1 MRGAAQLPK
10 AIALVRDG
18 RSPPCGVPGLES
30 ASVDGGSV
38 DPCGHSAN
46 DLSRSLNG
54 GGSIGSA
61 ASASTSRLTVAA
73 AAFLCDRRPR
83 RPPPFRRM
91 WNVAPAFNVSVVIPI
106 SFATASRVRRRSAA
120 LGCCDPVRCVLRP
133 AGTPGG
139 GCRSASLSGSSVCST
154 LTLTCR
160 SRVGDSC
167 SCTCPWTLTA
177 PCGTC
182 SSGGSPAAD
191 SVTVLRSPSKRPYLV
206 DRVDVVIAEHEPF
219 RSRRPAPPVLAH
231 LYQD

>member
-1 MRGAAQLPK
+1 MLTVVGA
-10 AIALVRDG
+10 RDCVAG
-18 RSPPCGVPGLES
+18 GGFAES
-30 ASVDGGSV
+30 AVV
-38 DPCGHSAN
+38 
-46 DLSRSLNG
+46 
-54 GGSIGSA
+54 
-61 ASASTSRLTVAA
+61 
-73 AAFLCDRRPR
+73 
-83 RPPPFRRM
+83 PPFRRM

-120 LGCCDPVRCVLRP
+120 RGCCDPARCVLRP

-139 GCRSASLSGSSVCST
+139 GCRSASLAGSSVCST

-206 DRVDVVIAEHEPF
+206 DRVDVVIAEHEPI
-219 RSRRPAPPVLAH
+219 RSRRPAPPVLVVRQRLAVDGDVAEADDGFALGYLVVRH
-231 LYQD
+231 VIIFGHGHGLQRAIIDESQHRTPERLIMAQH